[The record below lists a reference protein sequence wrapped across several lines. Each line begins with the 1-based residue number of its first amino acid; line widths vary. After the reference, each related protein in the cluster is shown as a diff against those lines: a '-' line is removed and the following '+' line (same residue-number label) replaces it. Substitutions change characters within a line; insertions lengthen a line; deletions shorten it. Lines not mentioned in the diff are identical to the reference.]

1 MGKKRKRS
9 ESDHDV
15 SRRYHD
21 VSHGSCIP
29 HDDLLAK
36 VKKYLIG
43 KGLVI
48 ISSLRAT
55 GKTLL
60 LQLIRNEILIEGVVY
75 FYTKFSKNVD
85 PFVQLEEDAGI
96 SYDSRGNRWS
106 MPQDQANQKM
116 VLIIDNAHYQYEN
129 SNFWEGC

>member
-1 MGKKRKRS
+1 
-9 ESDHDV
+9 
-15 SRRYHD
+15 
-21 VSHGSCIP
+21 
-29 HDDLLAK
+29 LLAK